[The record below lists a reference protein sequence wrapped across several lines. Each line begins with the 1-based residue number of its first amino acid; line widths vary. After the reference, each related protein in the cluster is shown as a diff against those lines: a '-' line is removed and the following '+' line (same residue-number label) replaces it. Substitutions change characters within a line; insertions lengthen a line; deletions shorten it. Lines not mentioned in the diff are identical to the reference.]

1 MNSSR
6 LIVLLYVILLTGI
19 GIGAGALLLET
30 RAEFDKLK
38 QDQAASNAKLAA
50 ARMRLQEQ
58 QQILDRLRTDPDF
71 VTRVMRT
78 YGYGKNGEVIFRFD
92 PGL

>member
-1 MNSSR
+1 M
-6 LIVLLYVILLTGI
+6 ILLTGI
-19 GIGAGALLLET
+19 GIGSGALLLET

-58 QQILDRLRTDPDF
+58 QQILDRMKNDPDY
-71 VTRVMRT
+71 VTKVMRT
-78 YGYGKNGEVIFRFD
+78 YGYGKREEVIFRFD